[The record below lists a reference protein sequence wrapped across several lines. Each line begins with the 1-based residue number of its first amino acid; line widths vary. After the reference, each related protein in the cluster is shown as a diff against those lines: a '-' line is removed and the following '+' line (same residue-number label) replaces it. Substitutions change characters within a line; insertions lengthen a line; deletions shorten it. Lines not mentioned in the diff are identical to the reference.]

1 MNDADKRMT
10 SWSTFLGLVAF
21 SGFSFYFAWTSGN
34 LWFFLPCGGA
44 AAAWALDVLY
54 MKDLVHRLR
63 EEMKVTNEQVA
74 AQARTEIEARVTA
87 AIAGSLSTKSLS
99 TKPTRH

>member
-1 MNDADKRMT
+1 MTPADKRMT
-10 SWSTFLGLVAF
+10 SWTTFLGLVAL
-21 SGFSFYFAWTSGN
+21 SALNFYCAWTGGN
-34 LWFFLPCGGA
+34 LWFFLPCGAA

-63 EEMKVTNEQVA
+63 EEMRVANEQVA
-74 AQARTEIEARVTA
+74 QQARAEIEARVTA
-87 AIAGSLSTKSLS
+87 AIAGSLSAKPLA

>member
-21 SGFSFYFAWTSGN
+21 SALSFYWAWSGGN
-34 LWFFLPCGGA
+34 LWFFLPCAAA

-63 EEMKVTNEQVA
+63 EEMRVANEQVA
-74 AQARTEIEARVTA
+74 QQARAEIEARVTA
-87 AIAGSLSTKSLS
+87 AIAGSLSTKPLS
-99 TKPTRH
+99 TKPARH